1 MYNVLK
7 IYKIYMLQGV
17 GTVELRLYTVR
28 TLHFKMQK
36 QNYLLFS
43 LKMMRGDVRH
53 VPAAEMQNWRCYN
66 RGTVDALLS

>member
-17 GTVELRLYTVR
+17 GTPFSFRTVALRLYTVR

-43 LKMMRGDVRH
+43 LKMMRSDVRH
-53 VPAAEMQNWRCYN
+53 VPAAEMQN
-66 RGTVDALLS
+66 